1 MTLHSSKGLE
11 YKCVFIVGLENGIL
25 PLYRAQT
32 PEEIEEE
39 RRLLYVGMTRAKQRL
54 FLSRALKRHMY
65 GKVEHFDISPFL
77 AKIENDLLTLS
88 KYERELQEKENSQ
101 QLSLF

>member
-1 MTLHSSKGLE
+1 MTLHASKGLE
-11 YKCVFIVGLENGIL
+11 FKCVFIAGLENGII
-25 PLYRAQT
+25 PLYRAVA

-54 FLSRALKRHMY
+54 FLSRALKRNWM
-65 GKVEHFDISPFL
+65 GTLKNLEISPFL
-77 AKIENDLLTLS
+77 AKIEEDLLTRS
-88 KYERELQEKENSQ
+88 KFESVHKDNSK

>member
-1 MTLHSSKGLE
+1 MSSDS
-11 YKCVFIVGLENGIL
+11 FTNGIL
-25 PLYRAQT
+25 PLYRAET
-32 PEEIEEE
+32 KEDIEEE

-54 FLSRALKRHMY
+54 FLSRAEKRFVWGEQKHL
-65 GKVEHFDISPFL
+65 EISPFL

-88 KYERELQEKENSQ
+88 KFERERQEKERSS

>member
-1 MTLHSSKGLE
+1 MT
-11 YKCVFIVGLENGIL
+11 GLENGII
-25 PLYRAQT
+25 PLYRAET

-54 FLSRALKRHMY
+54 FLSRAVKRQVF
-65 GKVEHFDISPFL
+65 GTFKNLPISPFL
-77 AKIENDLLTLS
+77 EKIEKDLLAFS
-88 KYERELQEKENSQ
+88 KFEREQKEKEQSS